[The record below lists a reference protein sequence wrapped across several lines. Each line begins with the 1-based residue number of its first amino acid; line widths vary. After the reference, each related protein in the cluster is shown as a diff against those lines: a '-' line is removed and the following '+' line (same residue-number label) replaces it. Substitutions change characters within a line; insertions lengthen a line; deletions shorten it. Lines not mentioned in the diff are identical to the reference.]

1 MEETMQNYTH
11 LQETISKLFVE
22 MDYIAIATIMLL
34 GIAIIIKI
42 ASYLRNKR
50 FQDHEYSTMLQIVDE
65 HVENG
70 SPLLKDV
77 PALSYRA
84 EIENRGSKS
93 IKIDSLY
100 LDYGDQ
106 VDSNKRMKRH
116 IAGEMY
122 LNSGQRHEFGIE
134 ILWADVE
141 QIKKT
146 I

>member
-1 MEETMQNYTH
+1 MQNYTH
-11 LQETISKLFVE
+11 LQETTSKLFVE
-22 MDYIAIATIMLL
+22 MDYIAIATIILS

-50 FQDHEYSTMLQIVDE
+50 FQDHEYSTMLQILDE
-65 HVENG
+65 HVEKG
-70 SPLLKDV
+70 SPSLKDV

-84 EIENRGSKS
+84 KIENRGSKS

-116 IAGEMY
+116 IDGEMY
-122 LNSGQRHEFGIE
+122 LNSGQRHEFDIE
-134 ILWADVE
+134 IL
-141 QIKKT
+141 
-146 I
+146 

>member
-1 MEETMQNYTH
+1 MQNYTH

-22 MDYIAIATIMLL
+22 MDYIAIATIILS

-50 FQDHEYSTMLQIVDE
+50 FQDHEYSTMLQILDE
-65 HVENG
+65 HVEKG
-70 SPLLKDV
+70 SPSLKDV

-84 EIENRGSKS
+84 KIENRGSKS

-116 IAGEMY
+116 IDGEMY
-122 LNSGQRHEFGIE
+122 LNSGQRHEFDIE
-134 ILWADVE
+134 IL
-141 QIKKT
+141 
-146 I
+146 